1 MKRQISVSIFL
12 AFLLIALAW
21 LYIKFNNE
29 TKPEKNTITTENH
42 VSEEPSTT
50 ISQEYFSYEY
60 YIKVEHEKLVV
71 YRCKNHEVFMETSIE
86 SDMLP
91 LSVQNRLESGIFFQ
105 TEGELYDFLE
115 SYSS

>member
-12 AFLLIALAW
+12 AILVIALAW

-29 TKPEKNTITTENH
+29 TNPKENTITTENH
-42 VSEEPSTT
+42 ILDEPATT
-50 ISQEYFSYEY
+50 ISQEYFSYKY

-71 YRCKNHEVFMETSIE
+71 YKSKNHGIFMETSIE
-86 SDMLP
+86 KDMLP
-91 LSVQNRLESGIFFQ
+91 QDVQERLKIGIFF
-105 TEGELYDFLE
+105 ESEEELYDFLE

>member
-12 AFLLIALAW
+12 AVLVIVLAW

-86 SDMLP
+86 
-91 LSVQNRLESGIFFQ
+91 NRLESGIFFQ